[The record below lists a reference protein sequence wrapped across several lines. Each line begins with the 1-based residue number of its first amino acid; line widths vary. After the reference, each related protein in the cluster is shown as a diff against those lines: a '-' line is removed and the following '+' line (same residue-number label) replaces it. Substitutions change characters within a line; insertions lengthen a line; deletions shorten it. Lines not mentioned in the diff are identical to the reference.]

1 MRHAIKT
8 LRIFSFYIVILL
20 TLLFVNACDNDKQGQ
35 TSGLVGK
42 PAPDFTLNNMQGQ
55 PVSLSDYRGKV
66 VIVNFWATWC
76 PPCREEMP
84 SMEKL
89 YREQRAAGLELLAI
103 NTEENGKRVVSKFL
117 QRTPYSFPILL
128 DSDSEAM
135 NGYRVYRLPESFIV
149 DRNGVV
155 VERVVGARNW
165 LEGPLFKLINSL
177 LSG

>member
-1 MRHAIKT
+1 
-8 LRIFSFYIVILL
+8 
-20 TLLFVNACDNDKQGQ
+20 
-35 TSGLVGK
+35 
-42 PAPDFTLNNMQGQ
+42 
-55 PVSLSDYRGKV
+55 
-66 VIVNFWATWC
+66 
-76 PPCREEMP
+76 
-84 SMEKL
+84 MEKL